1 MADNPLVSLNQNSL
15 WKYYSLLLNS
25 DIEWGGAVTLLETC
39 LPSIPALN
47 LPGMMRLTWNPSSQA
62 KQAEWS
68 EVQDHP
74 QLHRELKASLGCL
87 IACLRSQTKQGMW
100 WAAQSIISWFL
111 LHLFGKRCLKPQS
124 QTHRDWP
131 NHRKGNVAEL
141 KACMSS
147 PLIINFTMGTQ
158 GFDMDARATWLF
170 SQPAQPQ
177 ALPKST

>member
-1 MADNPLVSLNQNSL
+1 MELWLCWKHVCLASQHWIYQAWWGSLGTLALRQNRQNDQKFKIIHSYTESLRLV
-15 WKYYSLLLNS
+15 WAAWYPVW
-25 DIEWGGAVTLLETC
+25 E
-39 LPSIPALN
+39 
-47 LPGMMRLTWNPSSQA
+47 A
-62 KQAEWS
+62 KQN
-68 EVQDHP
+68 
-74 QLHRELKASLGCL
+74 K
-87 IACLRSQTKQGMW
+87 GMW
-100 WAAQSIISWFL
+100 WAAQSIVSWFL